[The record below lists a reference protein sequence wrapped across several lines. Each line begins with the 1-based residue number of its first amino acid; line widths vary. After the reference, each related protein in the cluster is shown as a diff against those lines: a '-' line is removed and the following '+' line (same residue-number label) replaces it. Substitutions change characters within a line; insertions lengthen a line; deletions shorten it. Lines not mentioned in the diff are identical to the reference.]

1 MRIRLSTDG
10 GFAYLPGLQKPI
22 TVDLDKL
29 PDAESAALR
38 QLVEKADFFALPEQV
53 GTQGAGAADI
63 REFTIEVDNGDKRH
77 TVKVPETQASPALI
91 ALIDRLQ
98 AQK

>member
-1 MRIRLSTDG
+1 VRIRLSAEG

-22 TVDLDKL
+22 TVDLDEL
-29 PDAESAALR
+29 PAAESAALR
-38 QLVEKADFFALPEQV
+38 QLLEKADFFELPARV
-53 GTQGAGAADI
+53 GGTAAGAADM
-63 REFTIEVDNGDKRH
+63 REFTIDVDSGDRRH
-77 TVKVPETQASPALI
+77 SVKVSETAASPALI